1 MAVREFVWDK
11 LLSVEVEEIDAD
23 HRGLVDL
30 FNLLARAAGER
41 RQPDYVAALLEE
53 LIVSTE
59 AHFRHEERLMIGHAY
74 PELQAHATEHRELID
89 AARALQKTFLAAGR
103 GLEAQGLDY
112 LEHWLTEHILVADM
126 RLGVYLAS
134 RM

>member
-1 MAVREFVWDK
+1 MAMREFVWDK

-30 FNLLARAAGER
+30 FNLLAHAVGER

-53 LIVSTE
+53 LIAATE
-59 AHFRHEERLMIGHAY
+59 AHFRHEERLMIGHDY
-74 PELQAHATEHRELID
+74 PEQQAHATEHRELID
-89 AARALQKTFLAAGR
+89 AARALQQTFLATGR
-103 GLEAQGLDY
+103 GLETQGLDY

-126 RLGVYLAS
+126 RLGAYLAD